1 MARKKAVV
9 VEEVSHTLTD
19 EEKRKRI
26 DTIASTIMQ
35 KSNIVI
41 GRLSDEKVKEKLKIE
56 FIPNPSVNLNAATWG
71 GFPKGKMTI
80 LSGTEDSGK
89 TSLVLETIGKLHR
102 ENPEGHF
109 ALWIE
114 SEASLSLD
122 YLINTFGID
131 PERFYY
137 IQYDREHAAE
147 DCLNQAEAI
156 INSGVIDIFCINT
169 LKALVPKSEILKSME
184 DVSVASGFWK
194 AYCGDA
200 VWKLSKLL
208 EYLNNLLA
216 TTESVKINV
225 NAVERQKK

>member
-1 MARKKAVV
+1 M
-9 VEEVSHTLTD
+9 LT
-19 EEKRKRI
+19 
-26 DTIASTIMQ
+26 
-35 KSNIVI
+35 
-41 GRLSDEKVKEKLKIE
+41 
-56 FIPNPSVNLNAATWG
+56 
-71 GFPKGKMTI
+71 
-80 LSGTEDSGK
+80 K

-200 VWKLSKLL
+200 V
-208 EYLNNLLA
+208 
-216 TTESVKINV
+216 
-225 NAVERQKK
+225 